1 MDAKAWVGGMGNLL
15 LVLWGW
21 APHVWAQADEPGA
34 IPAEQVLAEGQDY
47 RLMLEGG
54 MRWQQGT
61 AREIVYTGSL
71 VLSDLTWDIKDL
83 LFVGATLQLDV
94 WQQLALGVSYWEAV
108 TEGNGGMT
116 DYDYFIPG
124 IWTDFSDG
132 PVDINRANML
142 DVYAEWAFALPR
154 AAHLRLIGGYRRLYW
169 DWSQYGGS
177 FIYSEDGFRDFRGDF
192 PADQNG
198 INYEQTFHIPYVGL
212 GLRTRWRGWNFSTYV
227 QYSAVAW
234 AEALDEHVLREL
246 LFEDS
251 FQDVKYYAAGVSL
264 AYRLGPRWHVG
275 GAWDWHDIPEARGDA
290 RITDQVTGTAETIRD
305 AGGIANRAWSL
316 SLSSGIYF

>member
-1 MDAKAWVGGMGNLL
+1 MKGKGLRCGVRILL
-15 LVLWGW
+15 LGMLHLVSIGIT
-21 APHVWAQADEPGA
+21 HADLPEA
-34 IPAEQVLAEGQDY
+34 ISGEQVLAERPHY
-47 RLMLEGG
+47 RLMLEAGV
-54 MRWQQGT
+54 RWQQGT
-61 AREIVYTGSL
+61 AREIVYMGPL
-71 VLSDLTWDIKDL
+71 VLSDLTWDIEDL
-83 LFVGATLQLDV
+83 FFVGAGLRWEMWRQLS
-94 WQQLALGVSYWEAV
+94 LGISYWEAV

-116 DYDYFIPG
+116 NYDFFLPG

-132 PVDINRANML
+132 PVDINQANML
-142 DVYAEWAFALPR
+142 DLYAAWAFPLHR
-154 AAHLRLIGGYRRLYW
+154 AARLQILGGYRRLYW

-198 INYEQTFHIPYVGL
+198 INYEQTFHIPYAGL
-212 GLRTRWRGWNFSTYV
+212 ALRTGWRRWQVETYLH
-227 QYSAVAW
+227 YSPVAR
-234 AEALDEHVLREL
+234 AEGLDEHVLREL

-275 GAWDWHDIPEARGDA
+275 GAWDWHDIPEARGDT

-316 SLSSGIYF
+316 SLSGGMRF